1 MPWKERSGRNVR
13 SRLPAVL
20 QGGRGGEQKLKL
32 KIYFIEQCEIYF
44 FEIWKISNR
53 FQWGGQTGEVL
64 VQIRETAICWS
75 GPSWYVA
82 DKQRKEKLWLRNYSS
97 QEMWHFTKLI
107 TLYTCLKHSYWSS
120 LLAKLLSFEH
130 YVKKHRK
137 QITLFS
143 GFWLR
148 VVFNFCNFCL
158 SNACK
163 SPRSAN
169 FSKPDKLKWAHH
181 YVKSKTLPFQIVCI
195 LIAFYTSKYSN
206 PENCKECVWL
216 WNGFYDAT

>member
-1 MPWKERSGRNVR
+1 MSGHGSLQCYKEGEGESKNLNWRYISLNNVKYI
-13 SRLPAVL
+13 S
-20 QGGRGGEQKLKL
+20 LKYE
-32 KIYFIEQCEIYF
+32 K
-44 FEIWKISNR
+44 
-53 FQWGGQTGEVL
+53 FQIAFTEGGQTGEVL

-107 TLYTCLKHSYWSS
+107 TLYSCLKHPYWSS

-169 FSKPDKLKWAHH
+169 FSKPDKLKWAQH

-195 LIAFYTSKYSN
+195 LIAFYTSRYSH
-206 PENCKECVWL
+206 PENCKELFGSEMDFMTQPKKW
-216 WNGFYDAT
+216 FFK